1 MDVGVG
7 KAVEEWLRQAGHD
20 VAAVRDKDPRM
31 IDTDILAWGVQ
42 DQRLVVTM
50 DKDFGDLVYL
60 SGQPHAGILLLR
72 LEHADS
78 AAKVKVVEL
87 IVTQYGDQLPAH
99 FSVYQD
105 GRLRVR

>member
-1 MDVGVG
+1 
-7 KAVEEWLRQAGHD
+7 

-31 IDTDILAWGVQ
+31 SDTDILAWAVQ

-60 SGQPHAGILLLR
+60 SRQPHAGILLLR

-78 AAKVKVVEL
+78 AAKVKVVET